1 MKIIGMTLALCMST
15 VPAVAED
22 KLLSEIL
29 EFTSE
34 IYYLDTGVPGL
45 VIGAVRGGETAVFGI
60 GETKKGSGQAPNG
73 DTAIGVG
80 SITKSFTGLSLA
92 HLAAA
97 GTVALTDP
105 VGPLIDLVGKFPERD
120 GHQIRLVDLATH
132 ASGLPR
138 ELEPVEGADKYSD
151 GSFAA
156 NLRDDELLFTP
167 GTGLLYS
174 NVGFDVLAMALGQ
187 AADKPYEELL
197 GETVLGPLGMTA
209 SGYERPTGDNV
220 SIGHDWNGNEMDAG
234 DPIPNR
240 SGASQLYTTT
250 NDMLKYL
257 QWNLD
262 RFGNEGKEARAISHA
277 AWAMRDGQNPVYGLD
292 ESGHMDAMGL
302 GWVIMMP
309 EGDRPLIIQKAGGTH
324 GVLSYLAFA
333 PTRGV
338 GVFMSI
344 NQFNFSAG
352 MEMAHVVN
360 DLIATLAPR

>member
-1 MKIIGMTLALCMST
+1 MKIIGMTLALCIAAG
-15 VPAVAED
+15 PALAED
-22 KLLSEIL
+22 KLLSEAL

-34 IYYLDTGVPGL
+34 IFYLDTGVPGI
-45 VIGAVRGGETAVFGI
+45 VIGAVRNGETAVFGI
-60 GETKKGSGQAPNG
+60 GETKTGSGVTPNG

-92 HLAAA
+92 HAVAS
-97 GTVALTDP
+97 GTVKLTDP
-105 VGPLIDLVGKFPERD
+105 VGPLVDLVKKFPERD
-120 GHQIRLVDLATH
+120 GQQIRLVDLATH

-138 ELEPVEGADKYSD
+138 ELDPVEGVDKYSD
-151 GSFAA
+151 TSFAA
-156 NLRDDELLFTP
+156 NLAEVELLFTP
-167 GTGLLYS
+167 GTGHLYS
-174 NVGFDVLAMALGQ
+174 NIGFDVLAMALGE
-187 AADKPYEELL
+187 AAGKPYEELL
-197 GETVLGPLGMTA
+197 GETVLGPLGMSA
-209 SGYERPTGDNV
+209 SGYARPTGDNV

-240 SGASQLYTTT
+240 SGASQLYTTA
-250 NDMLKYL
+250 NDILKYL

-262 RFGNEGKEARAISHA
+262 RFGGEGKEARAISHA

-309 EGDRPLIIQKAGGTH
+309 DGDRPLIIQKAGGTH
-324 GVLSYLAFA
+324 GVLSYIAFA
-333 PTRGV
+333 PNRGV

-352 MEMAHVVN
+352 MEMANVVN
-360 DLIATLAPR
+360 ELIANLAPR